1 MKDLEELVAAP
12 APQGGGQGGL
22 RSYVLQLVAGLER
35 RRADGG
41 KALTH
46 DDFHRVTSELNKAK
60 QHAVYA
66 KPQLIHE
73 YRRAVGDGA
82 CAYDQQV
89 EALLIK
95 KLGRSGFGGVNLS
108 LFIPPGHSAPVW
120 NVTATRTAVDRLTV
134 DVVEQKSTY
143 TLLGYRNYTRHR
155 EGRPVL
161 VAPGLRAVTLED
173 RRLVAELAGGGG
185 GGGELFDLQLEGV
198 GDLERLEEGVAHCG
212 VLKGAEALRTCTFGC
227 VYCPTEVDEE
237 GEQLARETRFLLDH
251 TLLWS
256 RMWTPQ

>member
-1 MKDLEELVAAP
+1 
-12 APQGGGQGGL
+12 
-22 RSYVLQLVAGLER
+22 
-35 RRADGG
+35 
-41 KALTH
+41 
-46 DDFHRVTSELNKAK
+46 
-60 QHAVYA
+60 
-66 KPQLIHE
+66 
-73 YRRAVGDGA
+73 
-82 CAYDQQV
+82 
-89 EALLIK
+89 
-95 KLGRSGFGGVNLS
+95 
-108 LFIPPGHSAPVW
+108 
-120 NVTATRTAVDRLTV
+120 V

-173 RRLVAELAGGGG
+173 RRMVLVAELAGDGGG

-237 GEQLARETRFLLDH
+237 GEQLARETRVLLDTH
-251 TLLWS
+251 S
-256 RMWTPQ
+256 PRHEC

>member
-1 MKDLEELVAAP
+1 MKDLEELVP
-12 APQGGGQGGL
+12 APQAGGQGGL

-73 YRRAVGDGA
+73 YRRAVGDSA
-82 CAYDQQV
+82 ITYDQQV

-161 VAPGLRAVTLED
+161 VAPGLRAVTLEARIERGD
-173 RRLVAELAGGGG
+173 EVNDADHAWLAVYR
-185 GGGELFDLQLEGV
+185 EQPEYQTQ
-198 GDLERLEEGVAHCG
+198 
-212 VLKGAEALRTCTFGC
+212 ALMCADFGFEKIMGQ
-227 VYCPTEVDEE
+227 PRP
-237 GEQLARETRFLLDH
+237 A
-251 TLLWS
+251 
-256 RMWTPQ
+256 